1 MPIQEISQPSESS
14 LYVKDVI
21 VDEPFQGE
29 EFSITDLLRVEETKK
44 VDGSNHLL
52 RP

>member
-1 MPIQEISQPSESS
+1 MPIQDISQPSESS

-21 VDEPFQGE
+21 VDEPFQGV
-29 EFSITDLLRVEETKK
+29 EFSIRELQMEETKK